1 MRLLKENQVLLNEQQ
16 AELAHVAE
24 NMQSHMHSESA
35 PVTEQEIQHG
45 STNTQT
51 VGKDQLSDLQ
61 LKVES
66 LTRQV
71 NLEKAQERERRTCN
85 VIVGNVEEDTNES
98 AADVKTKVENIFSG
112 SLKVG
117 CKPLHAQR
125 IGKFHQ
131 NKTRLILVKLEEPN
145 EKILKQHSRTHVMR
159 ALSRIRAHADA
170 EGSAL

>member
-1 MRLLKENQVLLNEQQ
+1 MRLLKENEVLLNEQQ

-66 LTRQV
+66 LTTRQV
-71 NLEKAQERERRTCN
+71 NLEKAQERE
-85 VIVGNVEEDTNES
+85 
-98 AADVKTKVENIFSG
+98 
-112 SLKVG
+112 
-117 CKPLHAQR
+117 
-125 IGKFHQ
+125 
-131 NKTRLILVKLEEPN
+131 
-145 EKILKQHSRTHVMR
+145 
-159 ALSRIRAHADA
+159 
-170 EGSAL
+170 EGSAMSF

>member
-1 MRLLKENQVLLNEQQ
+1 MRLQVRAVLLTKKCIWSHASNGGPPVHGGSPLVLGQVDLGPPVQQ

-24 NMQSHMHSESA
+24 NIQSHMHSESA

-45 STNTQT
+45 STNPQT

-66 LTRQV
+66 LTTRQV
-71 NLEKAQERERRTCN
+71 NLEKAQERERRKCN
-85 VIVGNVEEDTNES
+85 VIVGNVEEETNKS
-98 AADVKTKVENIFSG
+98 AADVKTTSREHFLG

-117 CKPLHAQR
+117 CKR

-131 NKTRLILVKLEEPN
+131 NKTRLILV
-145 EKILKQHSRTHVMR
+145 
-159 ALSRIRAHADA
+159 
-170 EGSAL
+170 